1 MIFMDRMSRHSR
13 GEETVRFR
21 DLRIA
26 SLLFGDDVVL
36 LATSDRDLQHALG
49 WFAAECEA
57 VGMRVST
64 SKSEAMV
71 LCRKTVECSLW
82 VGSELMPQAKEF
94 KYLEV
99 LFTSEGKME
108 REMDRWIGAVSAV
121 IQVLYRSVV
130 KKELSRK
137 AKLSIYQSIYI
148 PTLIYGRAVGSD

>member
-1 MIFMDRMSRHSR
+1 MDRISRRSR
-13 GEETVRFR
+13 GEESVRFG

-26 SLLFGDDVVL
+26 SLLFADDILL

-49 WFAAECEA
+49 RFAAECEA

-71 LCRKTVECSLW
+71 LCRKMVECSLR
-82 VGSELMPQAKEF
+82 VGSELLPQAKEF
-94 KYLEV
+94 KYLGV

-108 REMDRWIGAVSAV
+108 REMDRRIGAVSAV
-121 IQVLYRSVV
+121 MRALYRSVVV

-137 AKLSIYQSIYI
+137 AKLSVHLPSN
-148 PTLIYGRAVGSD
+148 PHLWS